1 MNNKKMLEVTINGKL
16 TKVMYSPKIVK
27 GLLQFIPLQ

>member
-16 TKVMYSPKIVK
+16 TKVPPCTCGKCIVRR
-27 GLLQFIPLQ
+27 L